1 MWEYGD
7 IESIDEDP
15 ALPVL
20 GKLVVGSDEYQKKLQ
35 SYVFNLLH
43 EKEHCSKQLS
53 SFQLQTLEEI
63 ETRCVGGCKIYVF
76 RFLIFLI

>member
-43 EKEHCSKQLS
+43 EKR
-53 SFQLQTLEEI
+53 TLLKVAE
-63 ETRCVGGCKIYVF
+63 
-76 RFLIFLI
+76 FLLATNT